1 MSVVGLHVEG
11 LLINSIA
18 FSLETS
24 RRFHLQNTVS
34 PVNINA
40 DLCTSPSPSLSLS
53 SLPFVRPFSRPS
65 RTIHPFGVEG
75 NEGEATRSFLEC
87 VTFRD
92 EWMEIFF
99 FFSKRRSNEDRVRI
113 SSRRPPER
121 ERERGIFFLF
131 LKRAERSAAT
141 LTASVVITLA
151 TLPEVTSTG

>member
-1 MSVVGLHVEG
+1 MSPPGHCHIVPPDQYVAYLQPALTNLEEG
-11 LLINSIA
+11 VARTPPAERYHS
-18 FSLETS
+18 
-24 RRFHLQNTVS
+24 
-34 PVNINA
+34 
-40 DLCTSPSPSLSLS
+40 TSPSPSLSLS